1 MSADYIGTGLCPQAW
16 ENPLLSKI
24 TQLQEQPITNRH
36 RSNHQELLVA
46 MHRQNNLPSRR
57 VFMLKLLLY
66 SQFLGLC
73 VQTCASGCVELE
85 TVDETDR

>member
-36 RSNHQELLVA
+36 CSNHQELLVA
-46 MHRQNNLPSRR
+46 KPCTDLPSRR
-57 VFMLKLLLY
+57 VFMLELLLY

>member
-1 MSADYIGTGLCPQAW
+1 
-16 ENPLLSKI
+16 
-24 TQLQEQPITNRH
+24 
-36 RSNHQELLVA
+36 
-46 MHRQNNLPSRR
+46 
-57 VFMLKLLLY
+57 MLKLLLY